1 MHTSNLDVEFTDA
14 MYRAS
19 GNSPH
24 VLPLVRKVYSGIPL
38 TASELVQLE
47 RIAIR
52 Y

>member
-1 MHTSNLDVEFTDA
+1 MHTSNLDIEFTDA

-19 GNSPH
+19 GNNLR

-47 RIAIR
+47 RIAVR
-52 Y
+52 H